1 MAPLTHLI
9 LSSLLI
15 LLSPTPTHANTEKAI
30 FLAPEEINVPLTHP
44 TITDL
49 NLPTL
54 TPNSSTL
61 RTKLSASF
69 PSPSSPLG
77 TSTWLI
83 LDNLTPS
90 QRYEVRICWAAIVKP
105 PPSPLLFITLLL
117 TQSQQP
123 TSFTLTPYPLDI
135 VLDTPELITSLNSY
149 SLIRFQHSTPAV
161 KARIANPAKQKG
173 ERTTSLLLLHIQSA
187 ADYFTSNV
195 TLMTQVPPV
204 EADIILDPFLLNV
217 LPRSLVPTVIYVILV
232 ALTSF
237 YLASRISTWIQG
249 LAATTPEEEDEDEDE
264 DDDDDDEKKRQ

>member
-1 MAPLTHLI
+1 MAPLTYLI

-15 LLSPTPTHANTEKAI
+15 LLSPTPAHANTEKVI
-30 FLAPEEINVPLTHP
+30 FLGPEEINVPLTPP

-54 TPNSSTL
+54 TPNFSTL

-69 PSPSSPLG
+69 PSHSSPLG

-90 QRYEVRICWAAIVKP
+90 QRYEVRICWAA
-105 PPSPLLFITLLL
+105 T
-117 TQSQQP
+117 QP
-123 TSFTLTPYPLDI
+123 TSFILTTYPLE
-135 VLDTPELITSLNSY
+135 VVFDTPELITSLNDY
-149 SLIRFQHSTPAV
+149 SVTRFQHPPPPPAA
-161 KARIANPAKQKG
+161 KAGTANPTKQEG

-187 ADYFTSNV
+187 ADYFTSNA

-204 EADIILDPFLLNV
+204 EADVILDPFLFNV
-217 LPRSLVPTVIYVILV
+217 LPRSLVPTVTYIILV

-237 YLASRISTWIQG
+237 YLASRISTWIQE
-249 LAATTPEEEDEDEDE
+249 LATTTLEEEDGDY
-264 DDDDDDEKKRQ
+264 DDGDEKKRQ